1 MRLMNK
7 TEDLGELVK
16 KKALSEARVFK
27 LRAKR

>member
-16 KKALSEARVFK
+16 KGLSEARVFK